1 MKRREVKYI
10 LGIVILSLGCLCSF
24 SPDATQLPVGAQL
37 FSGKCAKCHGP
48 DGSREKGGV
57 HNLHLSKLTH
67 PDIVLMI
74 ENGKKGM
81 PSFKKKYTADEIQA
95 LADYVMTLRK

>member
-1 MKRREVKYI
+1 MKRKSGRYI
-10 LGIVILSLGCLCSF
+10 LGPVIFSLGCLCSF
-24 SPDATQLPVGAQL
+24 SPDARQVPVGAQL
-37 FSGKCAKCHGP
+37 FSVKCAKCHGA

-95 LADYVMTLRK
+95 LADFVMTLRK